1 MTDNITDDAKVEQ
14 EDLEDKVEI
23 IDDDPMIAEM
33 IEAEKEIKA
42 LEEESKE
49 ESDENENSK
58 TEDSD
63 TDKEDG
69 STPMIPKA
77 RFDQVLAERDQAR
90 EEAGYMKGFLAAS
103 KNINNVREQEK
114 ETNNEQEETSEG
126 DSVNDID
133 KAIEAAELR
142 KLELAERYDE
152 GEISTKEWKE
162 AELSIDKEIRELS
175 KQQLDMV
182 AEKSKA
188 ITNEILT
195 AQQQQDFINSQA
207 LSIQQNHPN
216 VEVIDNLPEATSNAV
231 WESINNQAILNLVS
245 RGVNLQDGDIQSQ
258 VMLMREKAALTDQ
271 LTPENTASLLMGKY
285 QFVDPTQYN
294 KSSDNNSSQSNE
306 NGVGKKGLSENAKN
320 LSDKLDLANSQ
331 PPSIADMGAGNNTGE
346 LTEQALEN
354 MSDDQIADLIE
365 RQPQTIQRILGT
377 SAN

>member
-1 MTDNITDDAKVEQ
+1 
-14 EDLEDKVEI
+14 
-23 IDDDPMIAEM
+23 
-33 IEAEKEIKA
+33 
-42 LEEESKE
+42 
-49 ESDENENSK
+49 
-58 TEDSD
+58 
-63 TDKEDG
+63 
-69 STPMIPKA
+69 
-77 RFDQVLAERDQAR
+77 
-90 EEAGYMKGFLAAS
+90 
-103 KNINNVREQEK
+103 
-114 ETNNEQEETSEG
+114 
-126 DSVNDID
+126 
-133 KAIEAAELR
+133 
-142 KLELAERYDE
+142 
-152 GEISTKEWKE
+152 
-162 AELSIDKEIRELS
+162 
-175 KQQLDMV
+175 MV